1 MSHLGQAKPN
11 DDESH
16 RTKDVH
22 VTVEE
27 IYAYYRID
35 KLKIK
40 AKNTNHG
47 FEEFHDET
55 FERHSLSNAFK
66 TSKDRLGHSIFAL
79 QNHVYLDLASNGFDV
94 RWNNKTDNKDNI
106 VEIEIHLTEKSRQD
120 NPEKKSLAIHVFLT
134 TALIQI
140 KGSMIRKFIKEI
152 FPELKTLM
160 PSETSADNT
169 LLTQQ
174 KHQEEK
180 CIKEGSTTP
189 NMLHDI
195 EETLGVLKKI
205 NLIEYFHN
213 IQETNEALISKFSK
227 MEERY
232 ANLEKKLVSKFE
244 LHKEEMS
251 MIVNQK
257 DEEHDLTTL
266 NELKNAI
273 SSLSAQNDLLMGEV
287 DEKNRSMAKLATDN
301 KHLVA
306 VIKEKEEII
315 HRMIQKHDASKEN
328 NEPIIKLELVIKDLE
343 KRLDLL
349 VTKNESLEELN
360 KSLKD
365 HLETTRSFLSGRNGH
380 NATELSPDPEK
391 LAGKPQKAND
401 VILLGDSML
410 KGLKADWLLK
420 NEGRVTK
427 IKFAPTLQEAKQEL
441 QSITE
446 TNCIMLHCGT
456 NDAKST
462 SIDEMVELTKE
473 CVDTACQKAEKVVLS
488 TIIPRYDDSNLKLKI
503 QLFNA
508 RIAEMYFSDDKVV
521 ICDNSILNVREDQVG
536 RYFDIKDKVHL
547 SKDGNSTFASNIK
560 ISVCKALN
568 LTVVNRIRQSSPDGF
583 RRSRPRRNFQHERR

>member
-1 MSHLGQAKPN
+1 MSHLGQAKTN
-11 DDESH
+11 EDESR
-16 RTKDVH
+16 RTNDKDVH

-27 IYAYYRID
+27 IYTYYRID

-55 FERHSLSNAFK
+55 FESHSLSNAFK
-66 TSKDRLGHSIFAL
+66 TSKDRLGHWIFAL
-79 QNHVYLDLASNGFDV
+79 QNHVYIDLASNGFDV
-94 RWNNKTDNKDNI
+94 RWNNKTDNKNNI

-120 NPEKKSLAIHVFLT
+120 TPEKKSLAIHVFLT

-140 KGSMIRKFIKEI
+140 KGSMIHKFIKEI
-152 FPELKTLM
+152 FPELKALM
-160 PSETSADNT
+160 PNKTSVDIT
-169 LLTQQ
+169 LLNQQ

-180 CIKEGSTTP
+180 CNKEESTTP

-205 NLIEYFHN
+205 NLTEYFHN
-213 IQETNEALISKFSK
+213 LQESNEALISKFSK

-257 DEEHDLTTL
+257 DEEHDLSTL
-266 NELKNAI
+266 NELRNAI

-287 DEKNRSMAKLATDN
+287 DEKNRSIAKLAADN

-315 HRMIQKHDASKEN
+315 YRTMQKHEASKES
-328 NEPIIKLELVIKDLE
+328 NEQVIKLELVIKGLE

-349 VTKNESLEELN
+349 ATRNESLEELN

-365 HLETTRSFLSGRNGH
+365 HLETTRSFLSGRSSH
-380 NATELSPDPEK
+380 RESSPDPEQ
-391 LAGKPQKAND
+391 LTGKPQKAND
-401 VILLGDSML
+401 VILLGDSMF

-441 QSITE
+441 QSIAE
-446 TNCIMLHCGT
+446 ANCIMLHCGT

-462 SIDEMVELTKE
+462 AIDEMVKLTKE

-488 TIIPRYDDSNLKLKI
+488 TIIPRYDDSSLRLKI

-508 RIAEMYFSDDKVV
+508 RIAEMYFNDDKVV
-521 ICDNSILNVREDQVG
+521 ICDNSILTVREDQVG
-536 RYFDIKDKVHL
+536 RYFDINDKVHL

-560 ISVCKALN
+560 ISICKAMN
-568 LTVVNRIRQSSPDGF
+568 LTVINRIRQNSPDAP
-583 RRSRPRRNFQHERR
+583 RRSRPRRNLQYERR